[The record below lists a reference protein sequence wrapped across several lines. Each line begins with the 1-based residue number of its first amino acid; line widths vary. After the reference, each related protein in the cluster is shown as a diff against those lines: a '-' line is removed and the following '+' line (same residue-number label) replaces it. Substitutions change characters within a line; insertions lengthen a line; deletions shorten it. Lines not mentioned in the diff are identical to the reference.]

1 MESPATVQDL
11 FKRWRNDGDAQA
23 GMEMAQKFS
32 DWYYAITAARLG
44 DRAGRQPL
52 EAACQAFEQGIVQV
66 TRTSD
71 LVDWAHGLVDRAAQ
85 GAGSRLSGGDFP
97 NGLTGNRSP
106 TALLQAVRGR
116 LSPEQAEL
124 LARTFDAGTSLETLA
139 SQAEQAGGMPHAIL
153 EARYALKRALRDQAQ
168 VPLQVVPER
177 PNLDLAPLP
186 LYEAARM
193 ETQGEEASFEKWLIS
208 DIELCK
214 DVAEFATFAHALRAG
229 AFAGAHPA
237 GSSQP
242 RPTAPAAAPASA
254 PAATPGPAAA
264 RPATPATP
272 AAPPAP
278 APDAGSPPAPRSMVP
293 LLIGLGLLFVIV
305 VLLGVV
311 AILALS

>member
-1 MESPATVQDL
+1 MDSPATVQDL

-52 EAACQAFEQGIVQV
+52 ELACQAFEQGIVQV

-71 LVDWAHGLVDRAAQ
+71 LVDWAHGLVDRAAH
-85 GAGSRLSGGDFP
+85 GAGGRLSGGDFP

-116 LSPEQAEL
+116 LTVEQSEL
-124 LARTFDAGTSLETLA
+124 LALTFSGATPLDVLA
-139 SQAEQAGGMPHAIL
+139 SRAEQAGGMPHAIL
-153 EARYALKRALRDQAQ
+153 EARYALKRVLRDQAQ

-193 ETQGEEASFEKWLIS
+193 ETAEEEASFEKWLIS

-214 DVAEFATFAHALRAG
+214 DVAEFAAFAHALRAG
-229 AFAGAHPA
+229 AFASPHPA
-237 GSSQP
+237 SQASSAP
-242 RPTAPAAAPASA
+242 ARAPTPTATSTAPAPTPSSPDAARASDAAPSA
-254 PAATPGPAAA
+254 ELPT
-264 RPATPATP
+264 
-272 AAPPAP
+272 
-278 APDAGSPPAPRSMVP
+278 PDAPPPAPRSMVP
-293 LLIGLGLLFVIV
+293 LLIGIGLLFVIV